1 MKIYILSG
9 FHIIRYQNAKIH
21 AKTSKRRHKTKL
33 QETYLL
39 RVFLRVRH
47 QNTKS
52 MKRALCWKGKRNN
65 QQSDFSRVWKFLNL

>member
-1 MKIYILSG
+1 MKIYIMSG
-9 FHIIRYQNAKIH
+9 FHIIRYQSAKIH

-47 QNTKS
+47 QNTKKYEKS
-52 MKRALCWKGKRNN
+52 TMLEGK
-65 QQSDFSRVWKFLNL
+65 KK